1 MNISQFP
8 EKSNYSNN
16 VTNIM
21 DSNSNI
27 LLKSSSFIRTMLR
40 DSIKENRFFSNN
52 KNKSLKQNKILK
64 KIKNLNVVKKKIISL
79 SPTFNDREKLTTFY
93 KTTLNNKNMEKKN
106 IENEYEKKSIFQRY
120 KINTKNLTKNLHLPK
135 IEDKDLTYIIREKY
149 FKNLDS
155 ANKIIQ
161 TNKQINLRIN
171 EMGKYFQLEKYN
183 DKINQNESTKLLI
196 KKMPKIKIKLI
207 KSDDEEIVDNIKFLN
222 KSNEI
227 IFKTE
232 NLSEKNK
239 ESKKRRISINLF
251 RRISYNGILTSNSL
265 KNGKKS
271 KKEIH
276 HVNALISLIK
286 LAYRPNALSQFS
298 ISIYNNKLYLFGGLS
313 VGFNNQLWKYDISLR
328 KWNKIQINIYE
339 EPVPRYAHTSIL
351 INNNIIIFG
360 GEVPKNYFKFPE
372 ELIIFNIDKNKFIF
386 PKIKNNHIQ
395 QRKGHICVATTETM
409 LIHGGMDIETLKIE
423 NSSYIFNVNKMKW
436 SPFDYIGEKLPTI
449 MYHNAVIVNNFFNL
463 IDDSYSFYKPP
474 NNIPSN
480 RINKIKFE
488 GIYLFGGINE
498 ERIISNEIIIISIC
512 KKPCEVFKPKI
523 NGIPPRP
530 RYNSKMI
537 FISDYNFIVISGGTG
552 INQFV
557 FNDLMILDMEC
568 LNWIKPIFDNDNPQ
582 SPKYLI
588 HRTEHEMFYN
598 NGKIYL
604 FGGRDENNYVKMDFE
619 CIEFEITNF

>member
-8 EKSNYSNN
+8 EKSIYSNN
-16 VTNIM
+16 VTDIM

-27 LLKSSSFIRTMLR
+27 ILKSSSLFR
-40 DSIKENRFFSNN
+40 SIKDIINENRFFSKN

-64 KIKNLNVVKKKIISL
+64 NIKNIKVVKKKIISL

-93 KTTLNNKNMEKKN
+93 ETTLSDKGVEKKN
-106 IENEYEKKSIFQRY
+106 KENEYEKKSLFQRY
-120 KINTKNLTKNLHLPK
+120 KINIKNLTRNLNLPK
-135 IEDKDLTYIIREKY
+135 IEDKDLTYIIREK
-149 FKNLDS
+149 FFNNLNS

-161 TNKQINLRIN
+161 TNKQINSRIN
-171 EMGKYFQLEKYN
+171 EMGKYFQLEKYK
-183 DKINQNESTKLLI
+183 DKINENESTKLLI

-207 KSDDEEIVDNIKFLN
+207 KPDDEEIIDNIKNLN

-227 IFKTE
+227 IFKKK

-239 ESKKRRISINLF
+239 ESTKRRISINLF

-265 KNGKKS
+265 KNKKKS
-271 KKEIH
+271 KKEMH
-276 HVNALISLIK
+276 QVNALISLIK

-298 ISIYNNKLYLFGGLS
+298 INIYNNKLYLFGGLS
-313 VGFNNQLWKYDISLR
+313 VGFNNHLWKYDISLR
-328 KWNKIQINIYE
+328 KWNKIKFNNYE

-360 GEVPKNYFKFPE
+360 GETPKNYFKFPE
-372 ELIIFNIDKNKFIF
+372 ELIIFNIDKNKFSF
-386 PKIKNNHIQ
+386 PKIKNTHIQ
-395 QRKGHICVATTETM
+395 QRKGHICVSTTETM
-409 LIHGGMDIETLKIE
+409 LIHGGMNIETLKIE
-423 NSSYIFNVNKMKW
+423 NSSYIFYFNKMKW
-436 SPFDYIGEKLPTI
+436 SPLDYIGEKLPKI
-449 MYHNAVIVNNFFNL
+449 MYHNAVIVNNYFNL
-463 IDDSYSFYKPP
+463 VDDSYSFYKPP
-474 NNIPSN
+474 NNIPSS

-498 ERIISNEIIIISIC
+498 ERIINNEIMIISIC
-512 KKPCEVFKPKI
+512 KKPCEVFKPRI
-523 NGIPPRP
+523 DGMPPAP

-537 FISDYNFIVISGGTG
+537 FINDYNFIVISGGTG
-552 INQFV
+552 INQIV

-568 LNWIKPIFDNDNPQ
+568 LNWIKPIFDNDNPK

-604 FGGRDENNYVKMDFE
+604 FGGRDENNYLKMDFE

>member
-40 DSIKENRFFSNN
+40 DSIKENRFFSKN

-207 KSDDEEIVDNIKFLN
+207 KSDEEEIVDNIKFLN

-265 KNGKKS
+265 KNIKKS
-271 KKEIH
+271 KKEMH
-276 HVNALISLIK
+276 QVNALISLIK

-313 VGFNNQLWKYDISLR
+313 VGFNNHLWKYDILLR
-328 KWNKIQINIYE
+328 KWNKIKINNYE

-360 GEVPKNYFKFPE
+360 GEIPKNYFKFPE
-372 ELIIFNIDKNKFIF
+372 DLIIFNIEKNKFIF
-386 PKIKNNHIQ
+386 PKIKQFHIQ
-395 QRKGHICVATTETM
+395 QRKGHICVATTESM
-409 LIHGGMDIETLKIE
+409 LIHGGMNIETLKIE
-423 NSSYIFNVNKMKW
+423 NSSYIFNFNKMKW
-436 SPFDYIGEKLPTI
+436 LPFDYIGEKLPKI
-449 MYHNAVIVNNFFNL
+449 MYHNAVIVNNYSNL
-463 IDDSYSFYKPP
+463 IDDSYSF
-474 NNIPSN
+474 
-480 RINKIKFE
+480 
-488 GIYLFGGINE
+488 
-498 ERIISNEIIIISIC
+498 
-512 KKPCEVFKPKI
+512 
-523 NGIPPRP
+523 
-530 RYNSKMI
+530 
-537 FISDYNFIVISGGTG
+537 
-552 INQFV
+552 
-557 FNDLMILDMEC
+557 
-568 LNWIKPIFDNDNPQ
+568 
-582 SPKYLI
+582 
-588 HRTEHEMFYN
+588 
-598 NGKIYL
+598 
-604 FGGRDENNYVKMDFE
+604 
-619 CIEFEITNF
+619 